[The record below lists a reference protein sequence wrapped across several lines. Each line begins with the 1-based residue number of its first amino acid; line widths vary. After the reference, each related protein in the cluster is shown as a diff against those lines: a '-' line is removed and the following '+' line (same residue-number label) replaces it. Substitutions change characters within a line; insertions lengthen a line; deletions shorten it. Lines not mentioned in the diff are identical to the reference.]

1 MQPWPL
7 VRKNKLDS
15 LFHEIS
21 FTSNLNCSSAM
32 ILCVRTSMN
41 ETRSSLLPT
50 AIVLPSGAQAIFI
63 FSPLVETVAA
73 AFDDLD
79 SQIRTEKG

>member
-50 AIVLPSGAQAIFI
+50 AIVFPSGAQAILI
-63 FSPLVETVAA
+63 FSPLVEMVAA

>member
-1 MQPWPL
+1 
-7 VRKNKLDS
+7 
-15 LFHEIS
+15 
-21 FTSNLNCSSAM
+21 
-32 ILCVRTSMN
+32 MN

-50 AIVLPSGAQAIFI
+50 AIVLPSGAQAILI
-63 FSPLVETVAA
+63 FSPLVEMVAA